1 MPASMYFSSI
11 PNCFS
16 ICFCLDVSAY
26 FLLYLPA
33 LFLVHSMFS
42 NSDRIPGTV
51 YALRFFFLSS
61 SIFWNISFLTI
72 IAINVINTKDR
83 TLNTDGKQTFI
94 VVKDRI
100 KVINEAIDYSAAN
113 HRLYWLNIII
123 GNVKNN
129 ILGIYHGVSK
139 RNLPLFL
146 KEQEYRFNHRN
157 VGLGMLDKI
166 QQYLIKSAPM
176 KKRTI
181 IRTLDDALPIFAN
194 MCQMV
199 YYINKSTTT
208 LN

>member
-1 MPASMYFSSI
+1 M
-11 PNCFS
+11 
-16 ICFCLDVSAY
+16 
-26 FLLYLPA
+26 
-33 LFLVHSMFS
+33 
-42 NSDRIPGTV
+42 R
-51 YALRFFFLSS
+51 
-61 SIFWNISFLTI
+61 
-72 IAINVINTKDR
+72 KDR
-83 TLNTDGKQTFI
+83 TLNTDGKQTFN

-100 KVINEAIDYSAAN
+100 KVINEAIDYTAAN

-129 ILGIYHGVSK
+129 IPGIHHGISK

-146 KEQEYRFNHRN
+146 KKPEYRFNHRN
-157 VGLGMLDKI
+157 VGLGMPDKI
-166 QQYLIKSAPM
+166 QQYLINSAPM
-176 KKRTI
+176 KKRTT

>member
-1 MPASMYFSSI
+1 M
-11 PNCFS
+11 
-16 ICFCLDVSAY
+16 
-26 FLLYLPA
+26 
-33 LFLVHSMFS
+33 
-42 NSDRIPGTV
+42 
-51 YALRFFFLSS
+51 
-61 SIFWNISFLTI
+61 
-72 IAINVINTKDR
+72 
-83 TLNTDGKQTFI
+83 NTDGKQTFN

-100 KVINEAIDYSAAN
+100 KVINEAIDYTAAN

-166 QQYLIKSAPM
+166 QQYLTKSAPM

-181 IRTLDDALPIFAN
+181 IRTLDDALPIF
-194 MCQMV
+194 
-199 YYINKSTTT
+199 S
-208 LN
+208 